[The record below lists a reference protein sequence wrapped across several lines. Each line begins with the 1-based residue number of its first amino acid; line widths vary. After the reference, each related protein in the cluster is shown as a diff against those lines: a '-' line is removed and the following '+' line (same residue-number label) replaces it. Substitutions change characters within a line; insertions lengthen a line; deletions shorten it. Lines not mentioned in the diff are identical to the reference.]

1 MIYLLPRLIPR
12 CSVIQV
18 RDLELDDILVFG
30 VVRLVIQDQEVRL
43 VCQIGDK
50 IFEDLQVVLVRLDEG
65 KGEDPRRVAL
75 GGQKEDGGR
84 VKERLVLEY
93 LDDKSWH
100 GVNQVSLFISHERL
114 QLEL

>member
-1 MIYLLPRLIPR
+1 MLPCLIPR

-43 VCQIGDK
+43 VGQIRDK
-50 IFEDLQVVLVRLDEG
+50 IFEDLQVVLIRFDQG
-65 KGEDPRRVAL
+65 KGEDACRVAL
-75 GGQKEDGGR
+75 GGQKEDGGG

-100 GVNQVSLFISHERL
+100 
-114 QLEL
+114 

>member
-1 MIYLLPRLIPR
+1 MLPRLIPRR

-30 VVRLVIQDQEVRL
+30 VVRLVIQNKEVRL

-50 IFEDLQVVLVRLDEG
+50 VFEDLQVVLIRFDQG
-65 KGEDPRRVAL
+65 KGEDARRVAL

-93 LDDKSWH
+93 LDDETWH
-100 GVNQVSLFISHERL
+100 RVNQMSLIISHEGL
-114 QLEL
+114 QLKL